1 MSPTYNQQ
9 PTLQNARIRTAQDA
23 LQVFFAVARN
33 VLTLLTRRLDADE
46 RKAIRSGNVYIWED
60 RSASTVDSGGLT
72 MERWT
77 DGMSWG
83 PSRIREEFLF
93 YYQRDPAQERLPSGG
108 GVLPFLRRMSF
119 PLPDSDKLI
128 KQTYSV
134 FVYLPEDIGQDITR
148 KWHLTAYFNQST
160 VDELTLIEDVPN
172 VGRIT
177 VPEGLFKSARASKK
191 RDDPRRNAFMT
202 SGGSES
208 YASESGALYTI
219 FPSSGNGPQTTHPY
233 TQDGSSSRSNSAA
246 PVPVNPSPRMVHSG
260 VHSPRSSHPHA
271 GPSSTLPRT
280 LPVPVPPTTPAR
292 VPGVRQPPSLVP
304 LEYLQACS
312 NTRNPTDQRMVE
324 KLSVSNQDP
333 GTRPSSGHGSN
344 TSRVI
349 PKNGFR
355 GP

>member
-9 PTLQNARIRTAQDA
+9 PTLQNVRIRTAQDA

-83 PSRIREEFLF
+83 PSRIREVC
-93 YYQRDPAQERLPSGG
+93 QTRPRNASPAAEGEYFTPTPLTKLS
-108 GVLPFLRRMSF
+108 VLPFLRRMSF

-134 FVYLPEDIGQDITR
+134 YVFLPEDRGQDITR

-160 VDELTLIEDVPN
+160 VDELTPIEDVPN

-177 VPEGLFKSARASKK
+177 VPEGLFKSARATKSK

-233 TQDGSSSRSNSAA
+233 TQDGSPSRSNSAA
-246 PVPVNPSPRMVHSG
+246 PVPVSPSPRMVHSG

-292 VPGVRQPPSLVP
+292 VPGVRHPPSL
-304 LEYLQACS
+304 
-312 NTRNPTDQRMVE
+312 
-324 KLSVSNQDP
+324 
-333 GTRPSSGHGSN
+333 
-344 TSRVI
+344 
-349 PKNGFR
+349 
-355 GP
+355 GPA

>member
-1 MSPTYNQQ
+1 MSPTYHQQ

-23 LQVFFAVARN
+23 LHVFFAVARN

-60 RSASTVDSGGLT
+60 RSASTADNGGLS

-108 GVLPFLRRMSF
+108 GRMSF
-119 PLPDSDKLI
+119 PLHDNDKLI

-134 FVYLPEDIGQDITR
+134 YVFLPEDRGQDITR

-172 VGRIT
+172 VGRAP
-177 VPEGLFKSARASKK
+177 VPEGLFKSARATKSK

-208 YASESGALYTI
+208 YALSSDSGALYTI
-219 FPSSGNGPQTTHPY
+219 FPSSGNGPQTAHPY
-233 TQDGSSSRSNSAA
+233 TQDGSPRSHSAA
-246 PVPVNPSPRMVHSG
+246 PPPVNSGPRSVHSG
-260 VHSPRSSHPHA
+260 IQSPRSPHA
-271 GPSSTLPRT
+271 GPSSALPRI
-280 LPVPVPPTTPAR
+280 LPVPMSPATQAR
-292 VPGVRQPPSLVP
+292 LPGVRQPPSLVP
-304 LEYLQACS
+304 LEYLQSCS
-312 NTRNPTDQRMVE
+312 NTRNPTDRSMVD
-324 KLSVSNQDP
+324 KLSVSNDP
-333 GTRPSSGHGSN
+333 GRPPSSHGAN
-344 TSRVI
+344 PSRAV

-355 GP
+355 AS